1 MIYLKSIDSLLTKR
15 PIPKHELSLLPEKIQ
30 KRIDSILFGFGI
42 DLALE
47 SCVRK
52 NILAKF

>member
-15 PIPKHELSLLPEKIQ
+15 PIPKHELILLPEKIQ